1 MYLRLLSQLQEAVQN
16 VQTAQGI
23 IKNKG
28 NTQKTLL
35 LLCKGMCLNSKV
47 FSITH
52 YYQNLSTRHIVNVRT
67 FNSCQVLRHL
77 SLPIRDDSNELH
89 HESSFIL

>member
-52 YYQNLSTRHIVNVRT
+52 YYQYLSTHRKNIVNVRQ
-67 FNSCQVLRHL
+67 FYICQVLQNL
-77 SLPIRDDSNELH
+77 SLLLRDDSNEL
-89 HESSFIL
+89 